1 MIYFALGFFTGLVTL
16 PAIAM
21 LASMRDD
28 ETDWDL
34 VDDRDESW

>member
-16 PAIAM
+16 PAVAI

-34 VDDRDESW
+34 IDEAEERR